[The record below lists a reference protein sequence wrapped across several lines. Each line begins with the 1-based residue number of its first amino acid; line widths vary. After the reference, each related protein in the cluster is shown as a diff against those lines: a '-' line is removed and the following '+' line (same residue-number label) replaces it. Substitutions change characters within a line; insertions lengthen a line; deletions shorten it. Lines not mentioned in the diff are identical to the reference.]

1 MDLQMLSNLFATT
14 FNPDP
19 NIRKSAE
26 LEIRKVSF
34 HYPEYP
40 LGERF
45 SLITPCP
52 GGQPGW
58 HGHCPSPDYRRRQH
72 RPVRVP
78 TRSSS
83 PFLVY
88 SGPLLQCHSPGLCG
102 VGQKPCFH
110 SLLNRDKRR
119 HFADGSRS
127 IARKSASSYRCCTF
141 SQYRALQ
148 LANALKHVISRDFPR
163 KWPGLL
169 DEIKRLLASSEIREV
184 HAGCV
189 AALETVR
196 AFRCAIEQQYIRN
209 LADPTANQIHPEQ

>member
-83 PFLVY
+83 LFWFTVALYCSATRQACAVWVKNRVFTHY
-88 SGPLLQCHSPGLCG
+88 STEIKGGISQTDREALRANLLHLIAAAP
-102 VGQKPCFH
+102 
-110 SLLNRDKRR
+110 
-119 HFADGSRS
+119 SRS
-127 IARKSASSYRCCTF
+127 IG
-141 SQYRALQ
+141 LQ